1 MTNLLL
7 NTAEVKQEIERITRF
22 IEGQRRGFPLLI
34 GLSGG
39 VDSDVTARL
48 CRRVVPAEQLKCFL
62 VLQEDFEQKYIDNA
76 RELAR
81 ELGCR
86 LVELSMPDVPRQ
98 LIQILSDADP
108 LVGFRASGLLDVA
121 RSKCALRTFVFSA
134 YSERGYLVVGPSN
147 RTELSLGYFLPFGDG
162 LSHFAPIAHL
172 YKSQVQQL
180 AQELGT
186 SKVVT
191 DQEPAAGFWN
201 GDSDL
206 DGIAYW
212 LFNGAPIEVELDMS
226 TEGLEEVGR
235 IRNEIS
241 FEALDTCL
249 DLLQRQHDPV
259 LISEQTGLSETTV
272 VRVATLMEAAG
283 RRKRL
288 SLGARLN

>member
-7 NTAEVKQEIERITRF
+7 NTAEITQEIERITRF

-86 LVELSMPDVPRQ
+86 LVELPMPDVPRQ

-180 AQELGT
+180 ARELGT

-191 DQEPAAGFWN
+191 DQEPAARFWN

-226 TEGLEEVGR
+226 TEGLEEVAR

-249 DLLQRQHDPV
+249 DLLQRQRDPA
-259 LISEQTGLSETTV
+259 LISEQTGLSEATV